1 MISIGASFLAE
12 GFLIGICLLFLSQIQ
27 IRKLINVNDECRVD
41 VQCQW
46 PKLRVNV
53 YGQCRRLM
61 LMANVDGQSRRS
73 MSMMNVDGQCRIVNG
88 QC

>member
-27 IRKLINVNDECRVD
+27 IRKMINVNDECR
-41 VQCQW
+41 CSM
-46 PKLRVNV
+46 P
-53 YGQCRRLM
+53 
-61 LMANVDGQSRRS
+61 MAKVDGQCLWSKS
-73 MSMMNVDGQCRIVNG
+73 MVNVDGQCRMSMVNVDG